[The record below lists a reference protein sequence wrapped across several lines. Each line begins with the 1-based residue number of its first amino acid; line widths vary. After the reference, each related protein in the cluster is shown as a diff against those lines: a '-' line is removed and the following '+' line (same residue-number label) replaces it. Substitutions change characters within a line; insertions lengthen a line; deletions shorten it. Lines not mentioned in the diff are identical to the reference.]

1 MIEKSEVGILIVVVA
16 CLWQMRDIYRWKFG
30 AWKGCKTMVYTISIY
45 KRAAQRSID
54 FPKTFQ

>member
-30 AWKGCKTMVYTISIY
+30 PEKAMLYTISIY